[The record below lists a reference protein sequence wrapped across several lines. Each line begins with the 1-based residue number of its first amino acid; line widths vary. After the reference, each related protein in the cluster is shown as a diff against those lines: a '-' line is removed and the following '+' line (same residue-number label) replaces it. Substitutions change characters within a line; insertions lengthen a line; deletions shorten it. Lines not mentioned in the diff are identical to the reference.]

1 MITMPTARVRSPW
14 MSSRWPFLPAPE
26 APVLLAGLARSGEP
40 WGWGRTA
47 ADGTEVT
54 VLFLFSNNVI
64 VIQR

>member
-1 MITMPTARVRSPW
+1 
-14 MSSRWPFLPAPE
+14 MSSRWPFLPALE

-64 VIQR
+64 VI